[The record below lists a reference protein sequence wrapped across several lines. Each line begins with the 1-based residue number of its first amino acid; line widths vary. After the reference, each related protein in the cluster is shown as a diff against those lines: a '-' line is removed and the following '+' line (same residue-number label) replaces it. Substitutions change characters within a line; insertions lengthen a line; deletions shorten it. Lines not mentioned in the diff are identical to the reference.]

1 MIFAQCAVLLH
12 RSSMYNYWN
21 QIPCMLAS
29 RIVKALQEK
38 QLFHGGEGHSV
49 KLLSFFSSLLYKFF
63 NFLFQGWAISC
74 WCVLR
79 CQCLH
84 RASHSAWWGRC
95 IPGRK
100 NRQTPQTSTGG
111 KYCKYFSLNAD
122 ATALRIHTVWKC
134 LKKSHFMRFCRQIL
148 HSTFWHENQFL
159 SEKRKKYIIW
169 RENLYNT
176 FLVIFKH
183 CARSPHGWSTTIL
196 RSKAVFLCSWDKNCA
211 RLFWGIFLNSSNFK
225 LSRKSNLAIRHFFF
239 LAENFACKNM
249 RVVVRCGVG
258 YAKSRQFV
266 YHVFH
271 TFIFLTDGIQILL
284 RFGTSLR
291 PALPTQRHRRAV
303 KFKMI
308 YHVLLRT

>member
-159 SEKRKKYIIW
+159 SEKRKKYIFW

-211 RLFWGIFLNSSNFK
+211 KTFLRNF
-225 LSRKSNLAIRHFFF
+225 S
-239 LAENFACKNM
+239 
-249 RVVVRCGVG
+249 
-258 YAKSRQFV
+258 
-266 YHVFH
+266 
-271 TFIFLTDGIQILL
+271 
-284 RFGTSLR
+284 
-291 PALPTQRHRRAV
+291 
-303 KFKMI
+303 
-308 YHVLLRT
+308 

>member
-159 SEKRKKYIIW
+159 SEKRKKKIYFDVKIYI
-169 RENLYNT
+169 T
-176 FLVIFKH
+176 H
-183 CARSPHGWSTTIL
+183 
-196 RSKAVFLCSWDKNCA
+196 
-211 RLFWGIFLNSSNFK
+211 FWWFLNTVQHHHMVGQQPFWDQKLFFYVLEIKIARDFFEEFFLTPRISSWVENPIWQ
-225 LSRKSNLAIRHFFF
+225 SDFFF
-239 LAENFACKNM
+239 SGRKLCMQKYACCCAM
-249 RVVVRCGVG
+249 RRWICEISTVCVPRISYIHFPYRRNTNTVTIW
-258 YAKSRQFV
+258 YF
-266 YHVFH
+266 
-271 TFIFLTDGIQILL
+271 T
-284 RFGTSLR
+284 TSCITYTKT
-291 PALPTQRHRRAV
+291 PTSSEV
-303 KFKMI
+303 
-308 YHVLLRT
+308 

>member
-12 RSSMYNYWN
+12 CSSMYNYWN

-122 ATALRIHTVWKC
+122 ATALRINTVWKC
-134 LKKSHFMRFCRQIL
+134 LKKSHFTRFCRQFL
-148 HSTFWHENQFL
+148 LSTFWRENQFL
-159 SEKRKKYIIW
+159 SEKRKKYLDVKIHI
-169 RENLYNT
+169 RH

-183 CARSPHGWSTTIL
+183 CATSPHGWS
-196 RSKAVFLCSWDKNCA
+196 
-211 RLFWGIFLNSSNFK
+211 
-225 LSRKSNLAIRHFFF
+225 
-239 LAENFACKNM
+239 
-249 RVVVRCGVG
+249 
-258 YAKSRQFV
+258 
-266 YHVFH
+266 
-271 TFIFLTDGIQILL
+271 
-284 RFGTSLR
+284 
-291 PALPTQRHRRAV
+291 
-303 KFKMI
+303 
-308 YHVLLRT
+308 

>member
-134 LKKSHFMRFCRQIL
+134 L
-148 HSTFWHENQFL
+148 N
-159 SEKRKKYIIW
+159 
-169 RENLYNT
+169 
-176 FLVIFKH
+176 IFFRN
-183 CARSPHGWSTTIL
+183 CDLLETVTS
-196 RSKAVFLCSWDKNCA
+196 VFRPSV
-211 RLFWGIFLNSSNFK
+211 FESSDT
-225 LSRKSNLAIRHFFF
+225 
-239 LAENFACKNM
+239 
-249 RVVVRCGVG
+249 V
-258 YAKSRQFV
+258 Q
-266 YHVFH
+266 
-271 TFIFLTDGIQILL
+271 
-284 RFGTSLR
+284 
-291 PALPTQRHRRAV
+291 V
-303 KFKMI
+303 KFENVFNNI
-308 YHVLLRT
+308 SFRSL